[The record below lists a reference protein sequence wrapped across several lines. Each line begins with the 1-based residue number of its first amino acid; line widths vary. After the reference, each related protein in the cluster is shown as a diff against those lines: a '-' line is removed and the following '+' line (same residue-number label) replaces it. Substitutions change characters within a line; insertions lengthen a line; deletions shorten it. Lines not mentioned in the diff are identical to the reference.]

1 MSDFQTARKAKS
13 PSCFDWSSDACT
25 LGPDRPLDINFIPS
39 CQRHDF
45 GDTNFRAEGQWNSVN
60 KEKTDGRF
68 RADMLDV
75 CAAHE
80 GLENMAKKAL
90 CKVFAD
96 QYATAV
102 VVANPATGL

>member
-1 MSDFQTARKAKS
+1 
-13 PSCFDWSSDACT
+13 
-25 LGPDRPLDINFIPS
+25 
-39 CQRHDF
+39 
-45 GDTNFRAEGQWNSVN
+45 
-60 KEKTDGRF
+60 
-68 RADMLDV
+68 MLDV
-75 CAAHE
+75 CAVHE